1 MKLMRLILDGGTEA
15 LRKVFQGIH
24 TGNLQVV
31 LSCKSNSSTCTSS
44 SSMCASSTCN
54 YCCLFALKKR
64 NVINQNQWDKL
75 YPAHP
80 SKPNVNDFDITLL
93 SVLLRNICGLSPPST
108 TGWDNVPTPSDHSV
122 EADIVRIKFFRN
134 EHFGHIPHSAVS
146 EADFKALWA
155 EISSPLVRLG
165 IDQKEIDRLENEECG
180 KEDMKRIWNA
190 LEEYRSL
197 LNETRNVVEE
207 NRNVL
212 NETTNVVD
220 ENRNV
225 LNETRNVVEENR
237 NVLNETRNVVDEN
250 RNVLN
255 DLMEKFVEVSRSDDL
270 LKEQLVRFDF
280 QTEID
285 FFNRKCT
292 TGSREWVLEQV
303 STWFNETTSENRA
316 FVISDLPGMGKSVI
330 AAVICKRFA
339 EHVGASHFFKYN
351 DSQYNNPN

>member
-1 MKLMRLILDGGTEA
+1 MGRNK
-15 LRKVFQGIH
+15 
-24 TGNLQVV
+24 
-31 LSCKSNSSTCTSS
+31 
-44 SSMCASSTCN
+44 
-54 YCCLFALKKR
+54 FA
-64 NVINQNQWDKL
+64 
-75 YPAHP
+75 
-80 SKPNVNDFDITLL
+80 
-93 SVLLRNICGLSPPST
+93 
-108 TGWDNVPTPSDHSV
+108 
-122 EADIVRIKFFRN
+122 
-134 EHFGHIPHSAVS
+134 
-146 EADFKALWA
+146 
-155 EISSPLVRLG
+155 ISSFR
-165 IDQKEIDRLENEECG
+165 DRQKEIDRLENEECG
-180 KEDMKRIWNA
+180 EEDMKRIFNA
-190 LEEYRSL
+190 LEKYRNL
-197 LNETRNVVEE
+197 LNETRNAVEE

-237 NVLNETRNVVDEN
+237 NVLNETRNVVEENRNVLNETRNVVEENRNVLNETRNVVDEN

-255 DLMEKFVEVSRSDDL
+255 DLMEKFVEASRSDDL

-280 QTEID
+280 QIEID

-303 STWFNETTSENRA
+303 FTWFNKATSENRA

-351 DSQYNNPN
+351 DSQYNLSSVFSLAFV